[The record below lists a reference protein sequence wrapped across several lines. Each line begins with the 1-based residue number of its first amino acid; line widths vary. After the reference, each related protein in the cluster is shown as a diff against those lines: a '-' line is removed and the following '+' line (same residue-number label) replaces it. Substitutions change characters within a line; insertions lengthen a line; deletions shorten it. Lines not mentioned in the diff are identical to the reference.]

1 MLYNISTGFI
11 KYDKLMIKQKHLINS
26 KHLHQFIEFNLL
38 IIPSAQAKCEQSYL
52 FSLFAA
58 YTLKIMFK

>member
-11 KYDKLMIKQKHLINS
+11 KYQTQTLNS

-52 FSLFAA
+52 FSLFAP